1 MTVESRETRPLPD
14 ILAQIVGN
22 EREVIERARAV
33 RTVED
38 LRRAPGYATAR
49 RSLLRSL
56 AERSPG
62 IIAECKHRSPSRGV
76 LRDPYDPVAIARS
89 YEAAGAAGISVL
101 TNEKF
106 FGGALAHLA
115 AVREAV
121 SIPVLRKDFVLDA
134 YQLEEAR
141 AAGADAVLLIAAALS
156 AEALVGLFGAARD
169 IGLEVLVEVHD
180 DVELEAALRCEGALL
195 GINNRDLRTFR
206 TELETTERLVQR
218 IPSGTRVVAESG
230 LRNRADL
237 DRLRGSG
244 VDAFLVGEAFMTA
257 TDPGAALRAMLGGG
271 KSA

>member
-1 MTVESRETRPLPD
+1 
-14 ILAQIVGN
+14 
-22 EREVIERARAV
+22 
-33 RTVED
+33 
-38 LRRAPGYATAR
+38 
-49 RSLLRSL
+49 
-56 AERSPG
+56 
-62 IIAECKHRSPSRGV
+62 
-76 LRDPYDPVAIARS
+76 
-89 YEAAGAAGISVL
+89 
-101 TNEKF
+101 
-106 FGGALAHLA
+106 
-115 AVREAV
+115 
-121 SIPVLRKDFVLDA
+121 
-134 YQLEEAR
+134 
-141 AAGADAVLLIAAALS
+141 VLLIAAALS